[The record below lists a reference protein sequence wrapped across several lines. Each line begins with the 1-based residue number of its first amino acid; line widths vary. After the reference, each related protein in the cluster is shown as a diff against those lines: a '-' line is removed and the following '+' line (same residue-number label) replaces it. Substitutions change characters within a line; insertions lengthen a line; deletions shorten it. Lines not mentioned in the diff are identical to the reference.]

1 MDIIL
6 SPFVWLLEWFNS
18 WFNSYGLAL
27 ILFAV
32 VVKVVLFPLSLK
44 GKRSMIQMN
53 MLSGQM
59 QKLQKQY
66 GNNRER
72 YNLEV
77 QKLYEK
83 EKVNPMG
90 GCLWSFIPLII
101 LMVLYP
107 IIREPIHYMMGIN
120 DANALNAI
128 AQTVNWGSVA
138 VDSGWIRE
146 AADTFAN
153 TAYNQLY
160 LSSLITPDNLSA
172 VQSAATAAGAA
183 GQNIFSINFDF
194 LGLIDLSQIPKLQ
207 FWTME
212 GGFGLFLLPVISAGS
227 SVIFS
232 LISMKT
238 NAVNKQAQ
246 QAANNASMKSMMIV
260 SPLISLWIGFT
271 MPAALCVYWIANN
284 LLSMLQE
291 FICGRLLKKDYE
303 KAAAAQAER
312 ERLEKEEEKEERRRK
327 AEERARRIEEAK
339 LNKGKKKKTE
349 KKKDEDDDKIP
360 GSVKEN
366 SRVGMRQYARGRAYD
381 PYRYSEDGPT
391 PYPGEEPI
399 FPPRAD
405 SRELKREAREVE
417 EELRELRTDEAI
429 EETILTGEIPA
440 PETDSQPDAQPGE
453 APAPQA
459 EESAPAEGGDDTKT
473 DGESGK

>member
-6 SPFVWLLEWFNS
+6 TPFVWLLKCFYS
-18 WFNSYGLAL
+18 WFDSYGLAL

-66 GNNRER
+66 ANNRER

-90 GCLWSFIPLII
+90 GCLWSFIPLLI

-107 IIREPIHYMMGIN
+107 IIRQPIHYMMGIN
-120 DANALNAI
+120 DGDTLNAI
-128 AQTVNWGSVA
+128 ANVVNWGAVA
-138 VDSGWIRE
+138 LDNGWIRQ
-146 AADTFAN
+146 AAETFAN
-153 TAYNQLY
+153 DAGYNQLY
-160 LSSLITPDNLSA
+160 LASLITPDNLAA
-172 VQSAATAAGAA
+172 VQAAAGEA
-183 GQNIFSINFDF
+183 GKNIFSINFDF
-194 LGLIDLSQIPKLQ
+194 LGLVDLSQIPKLK

-212 GGFGLFLLPVISAGS
+212 GGLGLFLLPVISAGS
-227 SVIFS
+227 SVLFS
-232 LISMKT
+232 VISMKT

-246 QAANNASMKSMMIV
+246 QAANNASMRTMLIV

-271 MPAALCVYWIANN
+271 LPAALCVYWIANN

-339 LNKGKKKKTE
+339 LNKGKKKKAE

-381 PYRYSEDGPT
+381 PYRYSADGPT
-391 PYPGEEPI
+391 AYPGEAPI
-399 FPPRAD
+399 FPPRSD
-405 SRELKREAREVE
+405 SRELKREAHEVQ
-417 EELRELRTDEAI
+417 EELRELHTDEAI
-429 EETILTGEIPA
+429 EETIRTGEIPA
-440 PETDSQPDAQPGE
+440 QLPG
-453 APAPQA
+453 
-459 EESAPAEGGDDTKT
+459 EESAPAEPEAPAQDGPAEAAEQPQTDETKT
-473 DGESGK
+473 DGEAGK